1 MNDEE
6 RKNPDPAADE
16 PDRLEDSDD
25 SGEPGEVSRREFFL
39 RLGNTAVA
47 VTILGG
53 GAVGFRYLWPNVV
66 LEPPARFEVGPLQ
79 EITPGSV
86 VFDAKRRVFI
96 FRAKAGYL
104 YALSAVCTHLGC
116 TTAWKPDGI
125 PGHPE
130 GVIACPCHGSIY
142 SRKGDVLHGPAP
154 RALDRFR
161 LSLEDDDVYV
171 NTDEK
176 VDEDHMILRV

>member
-1 MNDEE
+1 MKDDDRVEAEE
-6 RKNPDPAADE
+6 RDDAAGNGQD
-16 PDRLEDSDD
+16 L
-25 SGEPGEVSRREFFL
+25 SRRQFFL

-47 VTILGG
+47 VTIVGG
-53 GAVGFRYLWPNVV
+53 GTVGLKYLWPNVV
-66 LEPPARFEVGPLQ
+66 LEPPARFLAASLEDLV
-79 EITPGSV
+79 PGSV
-86 VFDAKRRVFI
+86 LFDAKRRVFL

-104 YALSAVCTHLGC
+104 YAISAICTHLGC
-116 TTAWKPDGI
+116 TTTWKPDGI

-142 SRKGDVLHGPAP
+142 SDKGDVLHGPAP
-154 RALDRFR
+154 RALDRFE
-161 LSLEDDDVYV
+161 LSLEDDEVYV